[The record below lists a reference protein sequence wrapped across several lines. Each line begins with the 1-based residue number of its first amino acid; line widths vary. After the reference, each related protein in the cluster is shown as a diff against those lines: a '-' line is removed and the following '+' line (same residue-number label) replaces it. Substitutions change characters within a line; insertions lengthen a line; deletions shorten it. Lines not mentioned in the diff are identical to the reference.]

1 LVNPSNQFSVSG
13 GTMRVMLTAVLI
25 FASLSSTPSLSA
37 QQSTPAPTS
46 DPQAVALIQRA
57 LAALV
62 GRATVSDVTL
72 TGTAQ
77 RIAGSDEETGTS
89 TLTAMSVGNSKLSLS
104 FPSAVSS
111 EIRNS
116 AGTPLS
122 ETSTT
127 QGPQPVGA
135 WSGPDGVLHATAEHN
150 LMTDASWFFPAFT
163 INDVSASQ
171 SFVLSYI
178 GSETHNGLSALHVTA
193 WRTFPG
199 FTQAPPLLSHLT
211 QMDLYLDPA
220 SCMPVALDFNIHP
233 DNNATLDI
241 PVEIRFSGY
250 QPVNGVQVPFHV
262 QKYLNNGLVLDL
274 QFNNAVLN
282 SGLTAA
288 SFQIQ

>member
-1 LVNPSNQFSVSG
+1 
-13 GTMRVMLTAVLI
+13 MRVVLTAVLL
-25 FASLSSTPSLSA
+25 FASLSSTAPLSA
-37 QQSTPAPTS
+37 QQSTPAPVTS
-46 DPQAVALIQRA
+46 DPRAIALIQRA

-77 RIAGSDEETGTS
+77 RIAGSDDETGTA

-135 WSGPDGVLHATAEHN
+135 WSGPDGVLHAMAEHN

-171 SFVLSYI
+171 SFALSYI
-178 GSETHNGLSALHVTA
+178 GQETHNGLSALHVSA
-193 WRTFPG
+193 LQTFPG
-199 FTQAPPLLSHLT
+199 FTQVPLLLSHLT
-211 QMDLYLDPA
+211 QMELYLDPA
-220 SCMPVALDFNIHP
+220 SYMPVALDFNVHP
-233 DNNATLDI
+233 DNNANLDI